1 MKLLELPNEVF
12 TFTLKND
19 FNMTGFLLAA
29 KPDEAFEAKHVGKTE
44 FIRTNTSSNIKLKDN
59 IELDEDEV
67 IRLIKAGRKVL
78 IYYKLEKKLDAYN
91 YDDEIRLLN
100 TVVKY

>member
-29 KPDEAFEAKHVGKTE
+29 KPDEAFEAKCVGKTE

>member
-1 MKLLELPNEVF
+1 MKLSELSNEVF

-29 KPDEAFEAKHVGKTE
+29 KPDEAFEVKRVGKTK

-59 IELDEDEV
+59 IELSEDDV
-67 IRLIKAGRKVL
+67 IRLIEAGRKVL

>member
-1 MKLLELPNEVF
+1 MKLSELPNEVF

-29 KPDEAFEAKHVGKTE
+29 KPDEAFEAKRVGKTE

>member
-1 MKLLELPNEVF
+1 MKLSELSNEVF

-19 FNMTGFLLAA
+19 FNMTGFLLVA
-29 KPDEAFEAKHVGKTE
+29 KPDEAFEVKRVGKTK

-59 IELDEDEV
+59 IELSEDDV
-67 IRLIKAGRKVL
+67 IRLIEAGRKVL

>member
-1 MKLLELPNEVF
+1 MKLSKLPNEVF

-19 FNMTGFLLAA
+19 FNMTGFLLES
-29 KPDEAFEAKHVGKTE
+29 KPDEAFEAKRVGKTE

-59 IELDEDEV
+59 IELNEDDV
-67 IRLIKAGRKVL
+67 SRLIEAGRKVL

-91 YDDEIRLLN
+91 FDDEFKLLN
-100 TVVKY
+100 VVVKY